1 MFEEEVYLLGLRE
14 CFSEWSICGVYTSK
28 RKMFEGY
35 QRIMEGNVR
44 FSPFSDSPRELILYR
59 FQANEFMG
67 ELPEWNDNK
76 LYMDESKYEIS
87 IREALET
94 VEIYHDGVFQVFCN
108 FNFEGEPKVQVKYLG
123 GSEEEITD
131 ADIFLNTDQI
141 EGVFSDDYDT
151 YILPVL
157 KGWYSDNKEILKQ
170 IWSTKRYIPIPD
182 WQ

>member
-1 MFEEEVYLLGLRE
+1 
-14 CFSEWSICGVYTSK
+14 
-28 RKMFEGY
+28 
-35 QRIMEGNVR
+35 
-44 FSPFSDSPRELILYR
+44 
-59 FQANEFMG
+59 MG

-76 LYMDESKYEIS
+76 LYMDESQYEIS

-108 FNFEGEPKVQVKYLG
+108 FNFEGEPKVQVRYLG

-131 ADIFLNTDQI
+131 ADIFLDTDQI
-141 EGVFSDDYDT
+141 EGVFSDDYET
-151 YILPVL
+151 WILPIL
-157 KGWYSDNKEILKQ
+157 KGWYNDNKEILKQ